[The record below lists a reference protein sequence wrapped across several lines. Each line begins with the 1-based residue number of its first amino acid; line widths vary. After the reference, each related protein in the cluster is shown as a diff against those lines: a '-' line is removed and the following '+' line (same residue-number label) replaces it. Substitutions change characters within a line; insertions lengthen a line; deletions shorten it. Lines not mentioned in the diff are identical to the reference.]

1 MDNAA
6 FVQKRGGDE
15 NIYRYCVYFDHPL
28 FLVNSAAAK
37 MPQDARALV
46 EKAEKAKMEG
56 DTLTAVERYT
66 EAISALR
73 LKTAPA
79 DELVWYTDKRDKLV
93 SALLFQFSEINKRK
107 AELVSIQKDIAKKM
121 SDIVKIDH
129 DVQSRVKKNERRL
142 KDIETELLNAIK

>member
-1 MDNAA
+1 
-6 FVQKRGGDE
+6 
-15 NIYRYCVYFDHPL
+15 
-28 FLVNSAAAK
+28 